1 MSEIVY
7 IILKYNNYANLLADT
22 SKKDTKDIS
31 IIGVYKS
38 METGINLLINE
49 LYKEAND
56 TFDKKMENCNDIN
69 TYIDETTFQELEKN
83 KDKYS
88 TIEWQHIVKS
98 NEKWNRHFED
108 CTQELFDRR
117 SYLENCK
124 NNLLNKNRTRIDTD
138 IYEIKAQILK

>member
-56 TFDKKMENCNDIN
+56 TFDKKMENCNDVN

-83 KDKYS
+83 KDKYF

>member
-83 KDKYS
+83 KDKYF